1 MIDDL
6 SLLSV
11 LTLVRVG
18 LLIAGVCAI
27 AVWAARQPHSQSY
40 LIARLTRPRST
51 QLASP
56 GRCAVEIDAPPNQ
69 SKEQKNA
76 YSS

>member
-6 SLLSV
+6 SLWSF
-11 LTLVRVG
+11 LTLVRVA

-27 AVWAARQPHSQSY
+27 AVWAARQPNPQSS

-51 QLASP
+51 QPASP
-56 GRCAVEIDAPPNQ
+56 GGCASEIDAPPNP
-69 SKEQKNA
+69 SKE
-76 YSS
+76 